1 MSKEC
6 KCSAGESTCTGDS
19 GHDEK
24 LSKLNAVIGEFKGQP
39 GALIPVLHQAQQ
51 IYGFLPEEVQY
62 HIAQGLGVP
71 LADVY
76 GVVTFYALFTMTPR
90 ADHNIAVCMG
100 TACYVKGAGEL
111 VSKIRDELG
120 IKVGELTDD
129 RKFGLEAT
137 RCIGACGM
145 APVLTVNEEVHGR
158 LNAEQMG
165 ELIQKYKS
173 GEKTSTRV

>member
-1 MSKEC
+1 MVPTEADTSIQK
-6 KCSAGESTCTGDS
+6 

-24 LSKLNAVIGEFKGQP
+24 LVKLNQVIEKYEGKP
-39 GALIPVLHQAQQ
+39 GALIPVLHEAQQ
-51 IYGFLPEEVQY
+51 IYGYLPEEVQY
-62 HIAQGLGVP
+62 HISQGLRVP

-90 ADHNIAVCMG
+90 ANHNLSVCTG

-111 VSKIRDELG
+111 LAKIREDIG

-129 RKFGLEAT
+129 RKFGLEIT

-145 APVLTVNEEVHGR
+145 APVMTINEEVHGR
-158 LNAEQMG
+158 LNADQLG
-165 ELIQKYKS
+165 EILVKYKE
-173 GEKTSTRV
+173 EK